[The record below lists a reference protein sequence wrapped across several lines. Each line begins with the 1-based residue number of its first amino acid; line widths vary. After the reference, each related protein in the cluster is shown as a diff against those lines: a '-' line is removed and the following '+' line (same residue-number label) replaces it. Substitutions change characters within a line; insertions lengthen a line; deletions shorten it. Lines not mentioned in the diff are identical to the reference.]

1 MKSAAVLLVLLVP
14 CFAAAAS
21 DRTGEVRA
29 AIRGGCAHNVILL
42 LGDGMGDSEITAA
55 RNYQVG
61 AAGRLALDTLP
72 LTGACT
78 TYALSEQNP
87 ELPDY
92 VVDSAAS
99 ATAWA
104 TGHKTSYRRVST
116 SAGTDL
122 PLKTILEI
130 AAERGMRTG
139 SVTTAELTDATPAAL
154 VAHVNDRACQG
165 PADMA
170 RCPQYAQTRGG
181 AGSIAEQAVEQD
193 ADVLLGGG
201 RARFEQTIEAGP
213 NAGRTVVDVAR
224 ARGYAVVSS
233 AAELAAATPGTRLL
247 GLFAPQNLTAE
258 WSGETA
264 TVYPGS
270 GPQRC
275 REDQRPADEPSLAAM
290 ARKALDL
297 LSSRPGVEAGFFLQI
312 EGGLID
318 KANHAAAP
326 CSQIGET
333 VAFDAAVKVALDFAS
348 DRGDTLVIVTT
359 DHGQTSQIVSPAIM
373 TAADHPPGMLSTL
386 ITNEG
391 VPMLLSYA
399 TNLPGRWQAHTG
411 TQVRIAAYGPQA
423 ANVVGVTDQ
432 TELFHTMARALGLV
446 EGAPCGFWSNVGRF
460 FGMD

>member
-1 MKSAAVLLVLLVP
+1 MKAAWVFLVLLVP
-14 CFAAAAS
+14 LSAAAAPA
-21 DRTGEVRA
+21 DRTKEVRA
-29 AIRGGCAHNVILL
+29 AIRGGCARNVILL

-55 RNYQVG
+55 RNYHVG

-72 LTGACT
+72 LSGTYT
-78 TYALSEQNP
+78 TYAVSEQNP

-104 TGHKTSYRRVST
+104 TGHKTSYRRLST

-122 PLKTILEI
+122 PLKTIVEI
-130 AAERGMRTG
+130 AVEHGLRTG

-170 RCPQYAQTRGG
+170 RCPQYAKARGG
-181 AGSIAEQAVEQD
+181 LGSIAEQTVEQHV
-193 ADVLLGGG
+193 DVLLGGG
-201 RARFEQTIEAGP
+201 RARFEQSIDAGP
-213 NAGRTVVDVAR
+213 HAGQTVVDVAR
-224 ARGYAVVSS
+224 AQGYALVTT
-233 AAELAAATPGTRLL
+233 ATELATATSGTPLL
-247 GLFAPQNLTAE
+247 GLFAPANLTSE
-258 WSGETA
+258 WIGETA
-264 TVYPGS
+264 KVYPGS

-275 REDQRPADEPSLAAM
+275 KENRRPTEEPSLAQM

-297 LSSRPGVEAGFFLQI
+297 LSSGKGAGFFLQI

-326 CSQIGET
+326 CNQIGET
-333 VAFDAAVKVALDFAS
+333 VGFDAAVKVALDFARNR
-348 DRGDTLVIVTT
+348 DDTLVIVAA

-373 TAADHPPGMLSTL
+373 TATDHPPGMLSTL

-391 VPMLLSYA
+391 APMTLSYA
-399 TNLPGRWQAHTG
+399 TNLPEHWQGHTG

-432 TELFHTMARALGLV
+432 TELFQTMARALNLIDA
-446 EGAPCGFWSNVGRF
+446 APCGFWSRFGRI
-460 FGMD
+460 FGID